1 MATTIKQELGQKLQQ
16 KLSPL
21 QIQTIKLIEMPVQAL
36 EQHVREVFNDN
47 PVLDDTPAQ
56 GGESDEPRDMS
67 ISEMEDR
74 ENSGG
79 SLEEN
84 YSSYGDDDP
93 TPYYNRSINNW
104 GKDERPEYNTFS
116 VKQSFTQ
123 SLMEQLGYRNL
134 TEHERAV
141 ATFIIGSLDDDGYL
155 RRDVES
161 LVDDIAFRAGLET
174 SAEEV
179 ERLLKIIQQFEPSGV
194 GARDLRECLLI
205 QLEDKKQTPSV
216 RNAVRVIRDGFDE
229 FKGHHFQRL
238 MNRFHL
244 TDEEMKDI
252 VREIRKL
259 NPSPGGQIDDS
270 YNDQAQQ
277 IVPDFR
283 LDYENGELILSMPR
297 FSIPE
302 LRINRKYAEILETGK
317 YTTDRSQKEA
327 AVFVKQKLDSAKWF
341 VEALKQRQNTLES
354 TMRAIIEYQ
363 HDYFV
368 DGDESSLRPM
378 VLKDIAEKTGF
389 DISTISRVVNSKWI
403 ETHFGIFP
411 LKYFFSEGLENS
423 DGEEISTREIKKV
436 LRELVDGEDKHNP
449 FTDDDL
455 VEALTSKG
463 YKVARRTI
471 AKYRAQLDIPPA
483 RLRRE
488 L

>member
-1 MATTIKQELGQKLQQ
+1 MAAIEQGLQQKLQQ

-36 EQHVREVFNDN
+36 EQHVREVLNDN
-47 PVLDDTPAQ
+47 PVIDDTPQ
-56 GGESDEPRDMS
+56 GGGDDEPRDVS
-67 ISEMEDR
+67 ISEVEQQ
-74 ENSGG
+74 EQSGG

-84 YSSYGDDDP
+84 YGSQDDDIP
-93 TPYYNRSINNW
+93 SYNLHVNNW

-134 TEHERAV
+134 TEHQRTV
-141 ATFIIGSLDDDGYL
+141 AGFIIGSLDDDGYL
-155 RRDVES
+155 RRDIES
-161 LVDDIAFRAGLET
+161 LVDDLAFRAGIES

-179 ERLLKIIQQFEPSGV
+179 EQMLRIIQQFEPSGV

-205 QLEDKKQTPSV
+205 QLEDKKRTPSV
-216 RNAVRVIRDGFDE
+216 DNAIRVLADQFDA
-229 FKGHHFQRL
+229 FKNRHFQKIMTRL
-238 MNRFHL
+238 HL
-244 TDEEMKDI
+244 SEDEMKAVLD
-252 VREIRKL
+252 EIRRL
-259 NPSPGGQIDDS
+259 TPSPGGQIDDS

-277 IVPDFR
+277 VVPDFR
-283 LDYENGELILSMPR
+283 LDYENGQLILSMPR

-302 LRINRKYAEILETGK
+302 LRINRKYSEIMETGRQSSSK
-317 YTTDRSQKEA
+317 ADKDA
-327 AVFVKQKLDSAKWF
+327 ATFVKQKIDSAKWF
-341 VEALKQRQNTLES
+341 IEALRQRQNTLQS
-354 TMRAIIEYQ
+354 TMQAIVDYQ

-368 DGDESSLRPM
+368 DGDETSLKPM
-378 VLKDIAEKTGF
+378 VLKDIAERTGF

-423 DGEEISTREIKKV
+423 DGEEVSTREIKKA
-436 LRELVDGEDKHNP
+436 LREMVDG
-449 FTDDDL
+449 L
-455 VEALTSKG
+455 SAKG

-471 AKYRAQLDIPPA
+471 AKYRAQLDIPKA

>member
-1 MATTIKQELGQKLQQ
+1 MAAIKQGLEQKMQQ

-36 EQHVREVFNDN
+36 EQHVREVLNDN
-47 PVLDDTPAQ
+47 PVIDDTPQ
-56 GGESDEPRDMS
+56 KGEDEPRDVS
-67 ISEMEDR
+67 ISEVEEKEQGTSMED
-74 ENSGG
+74 
-79 SLEEN
+79 
-84 YSSYGDDDP
+84 SYGSQDDDIP
-93 TPYYNRSINNW
+93 AYNLHVNNW

-123 SLMEQLGYRNL
+123 SLQEQLGYRNL
-134 TEHERAV
+134 TEHQRTIAS
-141 ATFIIGSLDDDGYL
+141 FIIGSLDDDGYL
-155 RRDVES
+155 RRAIES
-161 LVDDIAFRAGLET
+161 LVDDLAFRAGVEAT
-174 SAEEV
+174 PEEV
-179 ERLLKIIQQFEPSGV
+179 EQMLRVVQEFEPSGV

-205 QLEDKKQTPSV
+205 QLENKKRTPSV
-216 RNAVRVIRDGFDE
+216 ENAIRVLSEQFDA
-229 FKGHHFQRL
+229 FKNRHFTKIMSRL
-238 MNRFHL
+238 HL
-244 TDEEMKDI
+244 STDELKAVME
-252 VREIRKL
+252 EIRRL

-277 IVPDFR
+277 VVPDFR
-283 LDYENGELILSMPR
+283 LDYENGQLLLSMPR

-302 LRINRKYAEILETGK
+302 LRINQKYSEIMETGRVSENK
-317 YTTDRSQKEA
+317 ADKDA
-327 AVFVKQKLDSAKWF
+327 ASFVKQKIDSAKWF
-341 VEALKQRQNTLES
+341 IEALRQRQNTLES
-354 TMRAIIEYQ
+354 TMRAIIDYQ

-378 VLKDIAEKTGF
+378 VLKDIAEITGF

-423 DGEEISTREIKKV
+423 EGEEVSTREIKKA
-436 LRELVDGEDKHNP
+436 LREMVDAEDKRNP
-449 FTDDDL
+449 LTDDEL
-455 VEALTSKG
+455 VEGLSAKG

-471 AKYRAQLDIPPA
+471 AKYRALLDIPTA